1 MARHGE
7 VHEAAGRQ
15 PVSGGHPHPAL
26 PWESGRGWA
35 HAFEQ
40 RTAEEQE
47 RELERLAQ
55 RMLRLNVTEPSLAG
69 LSADVHAAIWS
80 WLLPSHLPSALAL
93 MKTCSSLRV
102 QLEPLRAKEVVHRL
116 VWLPEM
122 SMNVRIMNAGRS
134 LAPTQMQHS
143 WACCGPLPSTGR
155 HTWFVHFDR
164 YPGPDA
170 SFLVGVCRA
179 DGHSA
184 RGLCGDDGTLM
195 GATRHHGN
203 WADPWPSSSGTKV
216 CTPLFNRD
224 CQQIMFDAQGRGA
237 SLRGSAQGCVVQV
250 IWDSDTRTLSIFGVN
265 VNRAFAPE
273 LSTHIDGVVDLV
285 HPWIHFA
292 ASGAQVTISPLYACR
307 Y

>member
-1 MARHGE
+1 M
-7 VHEAAGRQ
+7 
-15 PVSGGHPHPAL
+15 
-26 PWESGRGWA
+26 
-35 HAFEQ
+35 
-40 RTAEEQE
+40 
-47 RELERLAQ
+47 ERLAQ
-55 RMLRLNVTEPSLAG
+55 RCSRLNVTEPSLAG
-69 LSADVHAAIWS
+69 LNADVHAVIWS

-155 HTWFVHFDR
+155 HTWFVHVDR
-164 YPGPDA
+164 WA
-170 SFLVGVCRA
+170 SFIIGVCSA

-184 RGLCGDDGTLM
+184 RGLCGDDGTLR

-203 WADPWPSSSGTKV
+203 WTNILPKTSEAKV
-216 CTPLFNRD
+216 YVNRD
-224 CQQIMFDAQGRGA
+224 CQPWGWPLVGPSPRGI
-237 SLRGSAQGCVVQV
+237 AQGCVVQV
-250 IWDSDTRTLSIFGVN
+250 MWDADTRTLSVRGVN

-273 LSTHIDGVVDLV
+273 LSTHIDGDLV

-307 Y
+307 